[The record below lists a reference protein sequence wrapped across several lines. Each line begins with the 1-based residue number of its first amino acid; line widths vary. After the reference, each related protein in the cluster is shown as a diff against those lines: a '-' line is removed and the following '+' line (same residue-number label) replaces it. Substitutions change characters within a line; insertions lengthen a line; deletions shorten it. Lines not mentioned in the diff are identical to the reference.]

1 MVAIVQVACISEVEW
16 NMQKSVGI
24 LKSLL
29 AAASPVCTGAASRSL
44 SEAPALHLQ

>member
-16 NMQKSVGI
+16 NVQKSVGI

-29 AAASPVCTGAASRSL
+29 TTAPVCTGAASRSL
-44 SEAPALHLQ
+44 SEAPALRLQ

>member
-29 AAASPVCTGAASRSL
+29 AASPVCTGVASRSL
-44 SEAPALHLQ
+44 SEAPALHL